1 MSHLPVGPI
10 HHLRLA
16 VTDVPRSVAFYT
28 EVLGFGVA
36 MDAPPPP
43 DDENYDAIVDSLQ
56 GGVIL
61 MHEGMFVGLR
71 PVDDQRASAA
81 DRFDP
86 FRVGL
91 DHLSFAVPT
100 RADLDAATRLLDER
114 GVEHGPIRELVP
126 LGLSFLAFFDP
137 DGIALELTAPASDPS

>member
-1 MSHLPVGPI
+1 MSLPVGPI
-10 HHLRLA
+10 HHLRLT
-16 VTDVPRSVAFYT
+16 VTDVERSKAFYT
-28 EVLGFGVA
+28 ELLGFAVA
-36 MDAPPPP
+36 VDAPPPP
-43 DDENYDAIVDSLQ
+43 DDPNHAVLVDSLQ

-61 MHEGMFVGLR
+61 AHQGMFIGLR
-71 PVDDQRASAA
+71 PVGAEQREGS

-100 RADLDAATRLLDER
+100 RADLDEAMRMLDER
-114 GVEHGPIRELVP
+114 GIDHGPIRELPP

-137 DGIALELTAPASDPS
+137 DGIALELSAPSADSD